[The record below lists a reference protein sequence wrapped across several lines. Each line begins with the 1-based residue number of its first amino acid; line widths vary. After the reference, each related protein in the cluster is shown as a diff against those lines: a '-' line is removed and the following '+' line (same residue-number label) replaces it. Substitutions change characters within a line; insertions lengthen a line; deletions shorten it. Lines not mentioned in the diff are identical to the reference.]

1 MNEAAIGIDIGGTG
15 TVFGLVTRGGKILAE
30 GAMATRDYPQI
41 ENFVEALANRLEDMI
56 EALNID
62 LLIKGVGIGAPNGNY
77 FRGTIEH
84 APNLSWKGIV
94 PLARMMEE
102 RLQKPVFVT
111 NDANAAAV
119 GEMVYG
125 GARNLKDFVVITL
138 GTGLGSG
145 FVAGGQ
151 LIYGAHGH
159 AGEMGHMAMVP
170 NGRLCGCGRR
180 GCLETY
186 VSATGFMRTV
196 REMLARDDKSE
207 LNFVCPPD
215 ELTSAQVS
223 NAAQNGDSLAIGAF
237 EQTADMLGL
246 ALANMMV
253 ITAPQTIFLFGG
265 FVNAGPVLW
274 ESVEKAFKAYVHPI
288 YRDKVDIQISQLQNE
303 NAAVLGSSALV
314 WQEMEREN

>member
-77 FRGTIEH
+77 FKGTFEH

-196 REMLARDDKSE
+196 REMLAGDDKSE

-274 ESVEKAFKAYVHPI
+274 ESIEKAFKAYVHPI

>member
-94 PLARMMEE
+94 PLARMMQE

-207 LNFVCPPD
+207 LNIVCPPD

-274 ESVEKAFKAYVHPI
+274 ESIEKAFKAYVHPI

>member
-94 PLARMMEE
+94 PLARMMQE

-196 REMLARDDKSE
+196 REMLAGDDKSE
-207 LNFVCPPD
+207 LNIVCPPD

-223 NAAQNGDSLAIGAF
+223 NAAQNGDSLAISAF

-274 ESVEKAFKAYVHPI
+274 ESIEKAFKAYVHPI

>member
-207 LNFVCPPD
+207 LNIVCPPD

-274 ESVEKAFKAYVHPI
+274 ESIEKAFKAYVHPI